1 MSKISYITDYIARR
15 HAIHTKK
22 LRKNLPG
29 LGEVFEQR
37 AEEFLTRYEGLL
49 AGEGRTL
56 DFAIDCYLKMLA
68 DVAAEGVRFQESGKY
83 SSTSFREVNERVYG
97 NPEVMAYYMHGL
109 LMSQFLWK
117 HHYEMFCFFI
127 EELTKRAATVKNYLE
142 IGGGHGLQVSQATK
156 ILGPDAK
163 FTVVDISPISLGIAQ
178 RLVANEKVH
187 FILQD
192 VFQYHPEKK
201 FDFITMGEVLEHVE
215 DPVALL
221 KALFSLLADDGTLFI
236 TTPTNAPAIDHLYLF
251 RNADEIRAVLAA
263 AGFKITAEFQRYA
276 EDVSPEVAEKYQ
288 ISLLYGACLE
298 KIKEHDTH
306 Q

>member
-37 AEEFLTRYEGLL
+37 AEEFLTRYEGWL
-49 AGEGRTL
+49 AQEGRTL
-56 DFAIDCYLKMLA
+56 DFAIDCYLRFVA
-68 DVAAEGVRFQESGKY
+68 DITAEGVRFRETGKY
-83 SSTSFREVNERVYG
+83 SASSFAEVNERVYG
-97 NPEVMAYYMHGL
+97 NPEVMDYHMHGL
-109 LMSQFLWK
+109 LLSQFLWK
-117 HHYEMFCFFI
+117 HHYEMYCFFI
-127 EELTKRAATVKNYLE
+127 EELTKRAATVKNYLD
-142 IGGGHGLQVSQATK
+142 IGGGHGLQVSQATR

-163 FTVVDISPISLGIAQ
+163 FTVVDISPSSLEIAR

-192 VFQYHPEKK
+192 IFQYHPERK

-215 DPVALL
+215 DPLALL
-221 KALFSLLADDGTLFI
+221 QGARSLLAEAGTLFI
-236 TTPTNAPAIDHLYLF
+236 TTPTNAPTIDHIYLF
-251 RNADEIRAVLAA
+251 RNADEIRALVAA

-288 ISLLYGACLE
+288 ISLLYGARLE
-298 KIKEHDTH
+298 KV
-306 Q
+306 